1 MLNEGSGLSIK
12 TRTSVFLQQAI
23 NRAESWKEKVG
34 MVVPSYGKA
43 RSCSR
48 HQLEQ
53 LLVEAKVCS
62 AVDDYIV
69 HGYDVETLCS
79 YLFSTY

>member
-1 MLNEGSGLSIK
+1 MK
-12 TRTSVFLQQAI
+12 TRSSVLLQQAI
-23 NRAESWKEKVG
+23 QRAESWKNKVA

-53 LLVEAKVCS
+53 LLTEAKVCC
-62 AVDDYIV
+62 AVGYYIV
-69 HGYDVETLCS
+69 YGYNMDA
-79 YLFSTY
+79 

>member
-1 MLNEGSGLSIK
+1 MK
-12 TRTSVFLQQAI
+12 TRSSVLLQQEI
-23 NRAESWKEKVG
+23 HIAESWKRKVG

-53 LLVEAKVCS
+53 LLIEAKVHC
-62 AVDDYIV
+62 AVVYYIV
-69 HGYDVETLCS
+69 YGYNRETFM
-79 YLFSTY
+79 YVFI